1 MDEPTNQSDYRILTD
16 LDAPKGAHLMGP
28 HEEGS
33 LNIVTLML
41 TGRATPYLHNGV
53 VYVGDE
59 DHYVLLIEN
68 TFFVELN
75 RKMFFNVRPYRNLE
89 YLRVLQLDF

>member
-1 MDEPTNQSDYRILTD
+1 MLVQSFSLIKFDYRILTD

-41 TGRATPYLHNGV
+41 TGRATPYLVNDFF
-53 VYVGDE
+53 YSLE
-59 DHYVLLIEN
+59 TLIS
-68 TFFVELN
+68 FYFRIAQWSGLCW
-75 RKMFFNVRPYRNLE
+75 R
-89 YLRVLQLDF
+89 

>member
-1 MDEPTNQSDYRILTD
+1 MENMRND

-33 LNIVTLML
+33 LNVITLLL

-59 DHYVLLIEN
+59 DHYVSMVTTIGLLN
-68 TFFVELN
+68 SS
-75 RKMFFNVRPYRNLE
+75 PC
-89 YLRVLQLDF
+89 

>member
-1 MDEPTNQSDYRILTD
+1 MLVQSFSLIKFDYRILTD

-41 TGRATPYLHNGV
+41 TGRATPYLVN
-53 VYVGDE
+53 D
-59 DHYVLLIEN
+59 
-68 TFFVELN
+68 FFL
-75 RKMFFNVRPYRNLE
+75 FSRNFDFILFSYSTMEWFMLE
-89 YLRVLQLDF
+89 MRIIM